1 MSVVGF
7 FWNPW
12 WLKLSEG
19 SAHPVDGHSFIFEL
33 IGSLDDDEDRAG
45 DQVMRFQ
52 NPIHGSLWC

>member
-45 DQVMRFQ
+45 DQVMRF
-52 NPIHGSLWC
+52 